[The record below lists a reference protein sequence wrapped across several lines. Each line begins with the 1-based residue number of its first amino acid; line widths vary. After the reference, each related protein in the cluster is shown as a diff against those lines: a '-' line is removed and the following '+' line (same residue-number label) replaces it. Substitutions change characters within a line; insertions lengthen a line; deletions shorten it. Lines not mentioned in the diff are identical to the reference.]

1 MILAVFIN
9 SFYCELIRMAFI
21 FLFGY
26 FTALMIRQHDGIFYA
41 SSFNCDSIGSTFVFY
56 ALTYYDIDDLQ
67 AWCVF

>member
-1 MILAVFIN
+1 
-9 SFYCELIRMAFI
+9 MAFI
-21 FLFGY
+21 FLLDS

-41 SSFNCDSIGSTFVFY
+41 SSFNCDSIGPTFVFY